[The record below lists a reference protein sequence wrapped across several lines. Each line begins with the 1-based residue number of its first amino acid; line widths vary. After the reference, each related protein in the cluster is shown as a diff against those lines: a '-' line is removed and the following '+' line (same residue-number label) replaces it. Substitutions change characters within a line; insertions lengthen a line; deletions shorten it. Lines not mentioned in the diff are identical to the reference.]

1 MGHRPRCHANECPCP
16 TRRAIV
22 LYTWIT
28 SKLFRSPIAL
38 PSRVQKLGWKSLDM
52 RVGTEWVSQSDVET
66 SRRVGAL
73 YTLHSPVSTWHTSR
87 NATGAH
93 VVCCLS
99 CGGRCTNQASATTP
113 GNGWTWRLARGVGL
127 LRRQD
132 HDSDPHTVE
141 TRLQRFNGAGVGE
154 GRQGSTVRRNECES
168 NVLLLK
174 GSR

>member
-1 MGHRPRCHANECPCP
+1 
-16 TRRAIV
+16 
-22 LYTWIT
+22 
-28 SKLFRSPIAL
+28 
-38 PSRVQKLGWKSLDM
+38 M

-93 VVCCLS
+93 IVCCLS
-99 CGGRCTNQASATTP
+99 SGGRCTNQASAATP
-113 GNGWTWRLARGVGL
+113 GNGWTSRLAGGVGL

-141 TRLQRFNGAGVGE
+141 TRLQRFNCAGVGE
-154 GRQGSTVRRNECES
+154 GRRGRKYCKTERVR
-168 NVLLLK
+168 K
-174 GSR
+174 